1 MTVTTPSSAPRS
13 RERSAAGASFC
24 TFLSGFLRIC
34 QSGFSRSRH
43 CVCTHATRL
52 TPVGCLSESGASAAI
67 LAAA

>member
-13 RERSAAGASFC
+13 RERSAAGSSCC
-24 TFLSGFLRIC
+24 TPFIRLCCVC
-34 QSGFSRSRH
+34 QSGCSRLRH
-43 CVCTHATRL
+43 STCTHLTRS